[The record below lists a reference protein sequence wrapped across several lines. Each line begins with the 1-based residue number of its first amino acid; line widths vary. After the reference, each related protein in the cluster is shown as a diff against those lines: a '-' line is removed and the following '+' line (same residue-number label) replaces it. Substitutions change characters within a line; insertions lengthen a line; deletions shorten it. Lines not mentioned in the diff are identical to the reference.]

1 MQHYSSKKRKISKI
15 KEEEEEDQDRIS
27 NLFDDILLHI
37 LSFMNVKFAARTSV
51 LSMRWRSLWTWLSS
65 LDFSY
70 WKSMKIDQCL
80 HLHRTPKVRSFK
92 IEKSV
97 GNFDWNAKVSSK
109 QMEASHRW
117 VHFAG
122 MHEVE
127 ELSLG
132 LPGEHFPVSLLECQ
146 TLSHLIL
153 KRGIFH
159 FTGEFLGFKSLV
171 TLCLEYVWIDIE
183 VLNLLISKC
192 DLLENLKVAE
202 CRFGDMLL
210 PKICANHSSRLR
222 NLEIIFDGTSLKGL
236 EVVAPGIL
244 FISSKGELQ
253 VTPSIFP
260 RFSWEADAEGW
271 RCRESSISCVEEKN
285 LLFADQL
292 LRAKFESF
300 SVWYM
305 RIICRFQICG
315 NKVV

>member
-1 MQHYSSKKRKISKI
+1 MHHYSSKKRKISKI

-70 WKSMKIDQCL
+70 WKSMKIDQYL

-153 KRGIFH
+153 KRGIFD

-183 VLNLLISKC
+183 VLNMLISKC

-222 NLEIIFDGTSLKGL
+222 NLEIIFLWNKLKRVGGGCSWYL
-236 EVVAPGIL
+236 VY
-244 FISSKGELQ
+244 FI
-253 VTPSIFP
+253 
-260 RFSWEADAEGW
+260 
-271 RCRESSISCVEEKN
+271 
-285 LLFADQL
+285 
-292 LRAKFESF
+292 
-300 SVWYM
+300 
-305 RIICRFQICG
+305 
-315 NKVV
+315 